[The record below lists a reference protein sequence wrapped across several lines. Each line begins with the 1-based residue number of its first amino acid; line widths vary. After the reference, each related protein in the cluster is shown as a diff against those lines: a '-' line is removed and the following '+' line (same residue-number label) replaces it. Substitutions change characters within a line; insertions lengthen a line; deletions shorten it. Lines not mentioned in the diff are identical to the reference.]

1 VVEELGLFCS
11 PDDKVAADILMVD
24 DRASNLARLRAML
37 ELPGYRFTVAK
48 SGKSALQAL
57 ERTNEFAVILM
68 DSAMPGLDGFET
80 VRLIR
85 QQELLRRIP
94 VVMLTANGRRERLD
108 AAHGGG
114 GHAGAIDYVARPVD
128 PVVLRAKVA
137 VFVDLYHKS
146 RELERWG
153 VKLDQW
159 IQERAALIDSVQA
172 NYRLIA
178 ENAGDLIAML
188 DRDGRRIY
196 ASPSFLRYF
205 GADEVAPGSDSF
217 ALVHPDDREHI
228 AEIFRH
234 TLATG
239 EGRRAEYRLV
249 TRSGEVRYFES
260 DGNPVFDRSRQ
271 VTHVVVVSRDITER
285 HQIEERMRHL
295 ANHDVLTA
303 LPNRNMFI
311 DYLGQA
317 LAIARRYCTR
327 VAVMFVDLDYFKA
340 INDSLGHDAG
350 DHVLKWA
357 AERIRG
363 CLREEDLVA
372 RQGGDEFCVMVT
384 TRNGG
389 ASVRLVAEKIL
400 ETLAEPLSVGGQ
412 TLRMS
417 ASIGISLFP
426 DDGAEPE
433 NLIRRAD
440 LAMYEVKKGGRRHI
454 RFFSPE
460 MERADTRTADE
471 D

>member
-1 VVEELGLFCS
+1 MEAQGLFCS
-11 PDDKVAADILMVD
+11 PEDKAPGADILLVD
-24 DRASNLARLRAML
+24 DRASNLARLRSML
-37 ELPGYRFTVAK
+37 ALPGYRFTVAK
-48 SGKSALQAL
+48 SGKSALRAL
-57 ERTNEFAVILM
+57 ERSNEFAVILM

-85 QQELLRRIP
+85 QQEFLQHIP
-94 VVMLTANGRRERLD
+94 VVMLTASGRKERL
-108 AAHGGG
+108 AAVAGTT
-114 GHAGAIDYVARPVD
+114 GAIDYVPRPVD

-153 VKLDQW
+153 VKLDKW
-159 IQERAALIDSVQA
+159 IDERAALIDSVQA

-188 DRDGRRIY
+188 DRNGRRIY

-205 GADEVAPGSDSF
+205 GPDEVAPGSDSF

-285 HQIEERMRHL
+285 HLVEERMRHL

-303 LPNRNMFI
+303 LPNRSMFAEC
-311 DYLGQA
+311 LGQA
-317 LAIARRYCTR
+317 LAYARRYCTR
-327 VAVMFVDLDYFKA
+327 VAVMFVDLDHFKE
-340 INDSLGHDAG
+340 INDSLGHDGG
-350 DHVLKWA
+350 DRALKWA

-372 RQGGDEFCVMVT
+372 RQGGDEFCVLVS

-389 ASVRLVAEKIL
+389 GSIRLVAEKIV
-400 ETLAEPLSVGGQ
+400 ETLAEPLNLDGR
-412 TLRMS
+412 TLRIS
-417 ASIGISLFP
+417 ASIGVSVYPEDGTEP
-426 DDGAEPE
+426 DT
-433 NLIRRAD
+433 LIRRAD
-440 LAMYEVKKGGRRHI
+440 LAMYQVKKGGRRHI

-460 MERADTRTADE
+460 MERPTVDVGE
-471 D
+471 DD